1 MIFFPILKLRGL
13 LHQFPVL
20 AITPV
25 VLTRLGALMVDRE
38 KNTGRLQELP
48 QRRGFSTAFL
58 NYEITKKLQ
67 VMLKVWAESAGHSSR
82 AACLCRGQEGQEH
95 THVSVHSHPLHSTG
109 QRGSSVPRLFI
120 SHAEKK
126 KRRKRM
132 HIMYEVSRNQHA

>member
-13 LHQFPVL
+13 LHQYPVL

-67 VMLKVWAESAGHSSR
+67 VMLKVWAESAGHSSC

-95 THVSVHSHPLHSTG
+95 THVSVHSHPCIVLDRGVLLCHS
-109 QRGSSVPRLFI
+109 SSF
-120 SHAEKK
+120 HMGK
-126 KRRKRM
+126 KRKEGREC
-132 HIMYEVSRNQHA
+132 I